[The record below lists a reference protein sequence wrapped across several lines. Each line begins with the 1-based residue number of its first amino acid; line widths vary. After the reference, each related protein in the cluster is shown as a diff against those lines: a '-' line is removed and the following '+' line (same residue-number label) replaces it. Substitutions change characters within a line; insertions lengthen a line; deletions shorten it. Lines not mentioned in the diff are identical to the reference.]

1 MNRRTVYTIL
11 FTTLSF
17 LTAGCALGPGEG
29 GRSSITGKVL
39 LEEYN
44 SSNVLVNSY
53 YDSDERVYIIYGTD
67 STYDDEYRTSYDG
80 SYRFDFLRKGTYQV
94 FAYSECISCP
104 GFTEAIIKEIEV
116 SENGELYEM
125 EDIVIKEWI

>member
-1 MNRRTVYTIL
+1 MA
-11 FTTLSF
+11 FH
-17 LTAGCALGPGEG
+17 LTGCALGPGEG

-53 YDSDERVYIIYGTD
+53 YVSDERVYIIYGTD

-94 FAYSECISCP
+94 FAYSDCISCP

-116 SENGELYEM
+116 SENGELYTM